1 MRVNASMIAF
11 VALAVAASFTL
22 ASCKGDGDRPEAP
35 STREVIRTY
44 TKTLSTAPDK
54 ARDAAEAAKQRDNA
68 QGEALKGL

>member
-22 ASCKGDGDRPEAP
+22 ASCKGDGDRAPAP

-54 ARDAAEAAKQRDNA
+54 ARDAAEAAEQRDNA
-68 QGEALKGL
+68 QDEALKGL